1 MLQGRGWGG
10 QKKVHQM
17 LGAGEEISLEKAL
30 QQSGHEGVKDLS
42 ENEREIERERERER
56 ETEKRKRE

>member
-30 QQSGHEGVKDLS
+30 QQSGHEGVKDL
-42 ENEREIERERERER
+42 RERERESVR
-56 ETEKRKRE
+56 GENER